1 MRQLV
6 YIVLLLIITLH
17 FTCEEKKVS
26 KYYGHDCRSRS
37 RFAIRFPS
45 THIPRPK
52 HTLESLPVDVDELE
66 KRDMVKNRP
75 IPENMRY
82 Q

>member
-1 MRQLV
+1 MIKKK
-6 YIVLLLIITLH
+6 YVLNH
-17 FTCEEKKVS
+17 QKVS

-45 THIPRPK
+45 TPIPRPK
-52 HTLESLPVDVDELE
+52 HMLESPPVDVDELG
-66 KRDMVKNRP
+66 KRDMAKNRP